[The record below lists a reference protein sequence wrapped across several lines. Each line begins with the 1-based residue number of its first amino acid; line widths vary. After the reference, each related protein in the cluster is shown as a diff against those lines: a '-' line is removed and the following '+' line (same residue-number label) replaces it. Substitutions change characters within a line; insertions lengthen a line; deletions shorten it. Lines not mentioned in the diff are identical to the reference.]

1 MRFAIFQATSVGDR
15 RKNEDRAG
23 YAYSRDALLMMV
35 ADGMGGHVSGDR
47 AAEVAVQVLAKAFSL
62 AAKPTVDDPAAFLA
76 HAFIEAH
83 FAVNALV
90 AGDRA
95 GSAGSAGS
103 DQQPRTTL
111 VAALVQNGQLWIAHV
126 GDSRLYHLRNGRVT
140 LRTTDHS
147 QAQLLLQQGLLTE
160 ADLRYHPSRNRL
172 LASIGGEEV
181 PRVEFTR
188 RVTLQ
193 HNDVVALCSD
203 GLWGQVDDEEIAKRL
218 SVPNLEWA
226 TKALV
231 EEAVTRAMGHSD
243 NVTLLTMR
251 WLETAHESLDAVFTE
266 TTAGVVTSIFS
277 EMDDAVPSDL
287 VLSDDEVDRAIQE
300 INETIEKFRRN
311 R

>member
-95 GSAGSAGS
+95 GS

-147 QAQLLLQQGLLTE
+147 QAQLLLQQGLMTE
-160 ADLRYHPSRNRL
+160 ADLRNHPSRNRL
-172 LASIGGEEV
+172 LASIGFIVYSVMLGNWV
-181 PRVEFTR
+181 FI
-188 RVTLQ
+188 VT
-193 HNDVVALCSD
+193 NSC
-203 GLWGQVDDEEIAKRL
+203 I
-218 SVPNLEWA
+218 
-226 TKALV
+226 
-231 EEAVTRAMGHSD
+231 
-243 NVTLLTMR
+243 LLT
-251 WLETAHESLDAVFTE
+251 
-266 TTAGVVTSIFS
+266 
-277 EMDDAVPSDL
+277 
-287 VLSDDEVDRAIQE
+287 AIVGQCLRP
-300 INETIEKFRRN
+300 KQG
-311 R
+311 